1 MVKPLSGALYIFAMM
16 CIIHC
21 GLRVLP
27 PSSKRTEP
35 GTRHSQV
42 KLGSYWNRPT
52 HLHSGRSCRESTSLP
67 QGGGATVFGNCQCF
81 HCTSGNTFVVQL
93 IVSFDN
99 KLIHL
104 KDSNYTMTIGAY
116 IIHCLDLYYMG
127 TIYPCFIGNS
137 VLHFKLLN

>member
-1 MVKPLSGALYIFAMM
+1 M
-16 CIIHC
+16 
-21 GLRVLP
+21 
-27 PSSKRTEP
+27 
-35 GTRHSQV
+35 
-42 KLGSYWNRPT
+42 
-52 HLHSGRSCRESTSLP
+52 
-67 QGGGATVFGNCQCF
+67 FGNCQCF
-81 HCTSGNTFVVQL
+81 HCTIGNTFVVQL

-127 TIYPCFIGNS
+127 NIYPCFIGNS